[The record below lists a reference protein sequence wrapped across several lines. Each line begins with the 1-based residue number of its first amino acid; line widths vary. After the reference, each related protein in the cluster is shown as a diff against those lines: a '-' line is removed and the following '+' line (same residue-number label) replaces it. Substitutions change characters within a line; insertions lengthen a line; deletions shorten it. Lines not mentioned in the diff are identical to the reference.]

1 MILILIGP
9 PGSGK
14 STQCQLLVDTY
25 RLPFLSVGEIIRQAL
40 LTEEFSAYRQKVEA
54 GNLLP
59 DEIVLS
65 IIRNKFNNIDLD
77 KGFVMEGFPRTVGQ
91 ASWIDDFLENK
102 GFKVDKVIYL
112 DNMGTETIKK
122 RILSRHQCNQCK
134 RVFAPDEIHEKGF
147 CPLCHGTLYDR
158 QDDQESVL
166 ENRIEQ
172 YHRQSYPVKEYYQ
185 EKKALMAVDASK
197 SIQEVFQNI
206 LNQLNNEPKNMES
219 TSSHDY
225 AQK

>member
-40 LTEEFSAYRQKVEA
+40 TTDEFSCYRQKVEA

-59 DEIVLS
+59 DEVVLNV
-65 IIRNKFNNIDLD
+65 IRNKFNDIDLK

-91 ASWIDDFLENK
+91 ASWIDDFLDSK
-102 GFKVDKVIYL
+102 GFRVNKAIYL

-134 RVFAPDEIHEKGF
+134 RVFAPDEIQDNGL
-147 CPLCHGTLYDR
+147 CPLCSGPLYDR

-172 YHRQSYPVKEYYQ
+172 YHQQSYPVKEYYH
-185 EKKALMAVDASK
+185 KKKILLAVDASK
-197 SIQEVFQNI
+197 SIQEVFQSI
-206 LNQLNNEPKNMES
+206 LRQLNNESKNMES
-219 TSSHDY
+219 LSSHDY

>member
-14 STQCQLLVDTY
+14 STQCQLLVDTFQ
-25 RLPFLSVGEIIRQAL
+25 LPFLSVGEIIRQAL
-40 LTEEFSAYRQKVEA
+40 TTEEFSAYRHKVEA

-59 DEIVLS
+59 DEIVLNV
-65 IIRNKFNNIDLD
+65 IRSKFNNIDLH

-91 ASWIDDFLENK
+91 ASWIDDFLESK
-102 GFKVDKVIYL
+102 GFKVDKVVFL

-122 RILSRHQCNQCK
+122 RILSRHQCNRCK
-134 RVFAPDEIHEKGF
+134 RVFAPEEIKNKGL
-147 CPLCHGTLYDR
+147 CPLCDGPLYDR

-166 ENRIEQ
+166 ENRIKQ
-172 YHRQSYPVKEYYQ
+172 YHRQSHPVKEYYSN
-185 EKKALMAVDASK
+185 KNVLIAVDASK
-197 SIQEVFQNI
+197 EIQQVFNSILEQLKNEQN
-206 LNQLNNEPKNMES
+206 NKES
-219 TSSHDY
+219 TASHDY